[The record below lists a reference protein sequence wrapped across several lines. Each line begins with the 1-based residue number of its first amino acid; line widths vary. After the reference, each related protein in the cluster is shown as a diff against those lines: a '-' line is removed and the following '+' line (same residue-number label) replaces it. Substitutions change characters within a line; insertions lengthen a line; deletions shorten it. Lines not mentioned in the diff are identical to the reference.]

1 MDELRF
7 FALLRVDIKR
17 GAPTTA
23 RALAAIAALSL
34 FFVVR
39 GDTAGDSLGIALAA
53 TSVMYVMTVPLM
65 TFKDKMDGTLEFL
78 TTLPVSGSVV
88 ASSRLAAAGLATL
101 PGAGQIAVAFG
112 LFAAPILGVEAVGP
126 SILYIGA
133 LAWIAIAMGSFLAVA
148 LIIRFDVTNLLSAP
162 FFLMFAAIFGGD
174 WVVSKLF
181 DDPLASF
188 QAFVAMPWAPHIV
201 AGLLAISLLSLVGL
215 SFVLAK
221 QGIERYRP
229 TPDAIG
235 W

>member
-1 MDELRF
+1 MDTTT
-7 FALLRVDIKR
+7 DI
-17 GAPTTA
+17 GSTTYLDLGTEE
-23 RALAAIAALSL
+23 REPL
-34 FFVVR
+34 FFYLLNAYLQSR
-39 GDTAGDSLGIALAA
+39 IDTDHESDGDEEVNVYLAGLLHSL
-53 TSVMYVMTVPLM
+53 V
-65 TFKDKMDGTLEFL
+65 DGRFYADNVDHL
-78 TTLPVSGSVV
+78 
-88 ASSRLAAAGLATL
+88 ASSPLDVCQKADECGTNRGKTDVYRTNADHRLM
-101 PGAGQIAVAFG
+101 AFG

-162 FFLMFAAIFGGD
+162 FFLMFAAIFGVD
-174 WVVSKLF
+174 WVVSKLL